1 MKKFVFLFIGFI
13 QPTPEIMQSWMQ
25 WFKSVEDKAADM
37 GNMLGQGKEIT
48 KNGTTELPM
57 DLDAITAYMIF
68 NADNMNEAEKI
79 AQSCPMITSVKVYEV
94 MSHDI
99 SL

>member
-1 MKKFVFLFIGFI
+1 MKKFVFLFKGFT

-25 WFKSVEDKAADM
+25 WIESVEDKVADM
-37 GNMLGQGKEIT
+37 GNGLGQGIEIT

-57 DLDAITAYMIF
+57 DLDAITAYMVF
-68 NADNMNEAEKI
+68 NADNINEAEKI

-94 MSHDI
+94 RSH
-99 SL
+99 

>member
-13 QPTPEIMQSWMQ
+13 QPTPEIMQSWHQ

-37 GNMLGQGKEIT
+37 GNMLGQGIEIT
-48 KNGTTELPM
+48 KDSTTELPM
-57 DLDAITAYMIF
+57 NLDAITGYMVF
-68 NADNMNEAEKI
+68 NADNIKEAEKI

>member
-1 MKKFVFLFIGFI
+1 
-13 QPTPEIMQSWMQ
+13 
-25 WFKSVEDKAADM
+25 M
-37 GNMLGQGKEIT
+37 GNMLGQGIEVT
-48 KNGTTELPM
+48 KKDTKKLPM
-57 DLDAITAYMIF
+57 GLDAITGYMVF
-68 NADNMNEAEKI
+68 NADNIKEAEKI

>member
-1 MKKFVFLFIGFI
+1 MKKFVFLFVGFT

-37 GNMLGQGKEIT
+37 GNRLGQGKEIT

-57 DLDAITAYMIF
+57 DLDAITGYMVF
-68 NADNMNEAEKI
+68 NVDNINEDEKI

-94 MSHDI
+94 MSKD
-99 SL
+99 